1 MQDHQQV
8 SAGVQTSARQ
18 AADTGCC
25 TKGFQVCREGSPQ
38 PQGPGCCLDWAGHL
52 WWGAACGFTPVAE
65 HLEFFFFFFTVCS
78 EEEKAEFSA
87 LEYPASWS
95 GQKRLWV
102 K

>member
-1 MQDHQQV
+1 MLESRLQP
-8 SAGVQTSARQ
+8 GRLQTQ
-18 AADTGCC
+18 AAAQRASRYAERGLLSPRGPDAAWTGLDTFG
-25 TKGFQVCREGSPQ
+25 GEQLVDLPQ
-38 PQGPGCCLDWAGHL
+38 LL
-52 WWGAACGFTPVAE
+52 NT
-65 HLEFFFFFFTVCS
+65 LNSFFFFTVCS